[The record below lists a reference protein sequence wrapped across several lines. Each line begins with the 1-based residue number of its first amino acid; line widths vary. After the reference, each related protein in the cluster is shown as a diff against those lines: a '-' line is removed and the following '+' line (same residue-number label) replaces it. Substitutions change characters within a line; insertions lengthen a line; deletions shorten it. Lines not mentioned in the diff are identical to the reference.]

1 MCSRL
6 TAGAALAL
14 LIALHVGSLAALI
27 ARPPFLD
34 EVESL
39 QAGVRVARGERI
51 YIDFAEHHP
60 PFLFATLARLGP
72 GDGAKSIRNYV
83 IRARIVF
90 AIFGTMAI
98 AAAAAIVWRAA
109 KSVWALV
116 IFIALLFNDPSLWLR
131 AFADVHAEPVA
142 LALWWGGLALMLL
155 ASSSIARGV
164 GLGLVAH
171 ASMWNPKWP
180 VASLAV
186 GIAFLLSERKRRDAI
201 IAAIAVTTAG
211 IGLMAMFADLRV
223 MWGNVFG
230 LTRAMVQWSDRL
242 QAMHLSVTGPAPV
255 PWAWCPTVFLPR
267 FVIPATL
274 VVLVALLRLP
284 NRLISV
290 LVALVAA
297 TLIEIRFLYP
307 YPTPWVQYYILYAMV
322 ASSMFAL
329 VPQAIATLF
338 LRAKATAIA
347 IPVAILAMIP
357 AINIIPLKSAGDS
370 YWQSFAY
377 LHRNL
382 QPADRIWI
390 DLARHPIGAYDA
402 HYYWFGFDS
411 LVPVAL
417 QYAPMSEH
425 DLPPCRLER
434 GLEPNLKF
442 LSADYR
448 RLPIVAGCFE
458 RLRVAGVV
466 APSPVPG
473 VYVVNAKRSPI
484 SSRRPS
490 KPDG

>member
-1 MCSRL
+1 MMGRL

-39 QAGVRVARGERI
+39 QAGVRVARGECI
-51 YIDFAEHHP
+51 YADFAEHHP

-72 GDGAKSIRNYV
+72 GDGAQSIRKYV

-90 AIFGTMAI
+90 AIFGTIAI

-109 KSVWALV
+109 KNIWALV
-116 IFIALLFNDPSLWLR
+116 IFIALLLNDPSLWLR

-155 ASSSIARGV
+155 ANSSIARGV

-180 VASLAV
+180 VASLVV
-186 GIAFLLSERKRRDAI
+186 GITFLLSERKRRGAI
-201 IAAIAVTTAG
+201 IAAIAVAAAG

-223 MWGNVFG
+223 MWSNVFG

-242 QAMHLSVTGPAPV
+242 QAMHLSVTGPPAG
-255 PWAWCPTVFLPR
+255 PWAWCPEVFWPR

-274 VVLVALLRLP
+274 AVIAALRKRIVLLLG
-284 NRLISV
+284 S
-290 LVALVAA
+290 LVAA

-307 YPTPWVQYYILYAMV
+307 HPTPWVQYYILYAMA

-338 LRAKATAIA
+338 PRAKAAAIA
-347 IPVAILAMIP
+347 IPAAIIAIIP
-357 AINIIPLKSAGDS
+357 ALNLIPTKSAGDT

-382 QPADRIWI
+382 QPSDRVWI
-390 DLARHPIGAYDA
+390 DLARHPIGAHDA

-417 QYAPMSEH
+417 QYAHNSEQN
-425 DLPPCRLER
+425 LPPCRLER

-442 LSADYR
+442 LGSDYR

-458 RLRVAGVV
+458 RLRLAGVV

-473 VYVVNAKRSPI
+473 VYVVSAKRSPT